1 MLAPRPSRSLD
12 LPCALL
18 PELQRNKDTVRRG
31 ALDAEV
37 PIHKQEHLTQIYIN
51 KRHKHVE
58 KFFFAPA
65 EDGGGLASRPQT
77 AFNRHVSRRRA
88 SIQQHQEQLEASQ
101 QLPSAPWM
109 MKSSKSMHALPVVKP
124 RFHEA
129 DFTQPRQLLVDTTN
143 RSTYR

>member
-1 MLAPRPSRSLD
+1 MPENRFMGENRVSRGKLTFGFFGKIEFPSERTKKS
-12 LPCALL
+12 
-18 PELQRNKDTVRRG
+18 
-31 ALDAEV
+31 
-37 PIHKQEHLTQIYIN
+37 
-51 KRHKHVE
+51 HVE